1 MAKRFAVRWRPPA
14 FRSTTETI
22 ITNAGDASL
31 GQRVHVLQLVVYD
44 DAQVGTAGNPYV
56 PGAPATEQFIEPAR
70 EAVVALEVSAFT
82 GLSNAAAQALWD
94 SARDQQIAAWQADPD
109 IGAYVKAA
117 IGRMQSEFVVVG

>member
-14 FRSTTETI
+14 FRSTIETI
-22 ITNAGDASL
+22 ITNAGDESL

-44 DAQVGTAGNPYV
+44 DAQVGTDGNPYV
-56 PGAPATEQFIEPAR
+56 PGAPATEQYIEPAR
-70 EAVVALEVSAFT
+70 EAVVSLDMSAFKGIT
-82 GLSNAAAQALWD
+82 NAAAQAVWD
-94 SARDQQIAAWQADPD
+94 DARDQQIAVGQADPD